1 MKALPG
7 NPNLDHLKK
16 QAKDLL
22 RDYRQGD
29 AAAIAR
35 FSGNL
40 PALYNRPRDEIREA
54 RLALHDAQ
62 SCIAREYGFVSW
74 PELVAFVEARL
85 FARQDP
91 ASSVQHWLVMVYG
104 GDVTGNFNL
113 ARPRVA
119 ARLLRDAPEAF
130 AKEIPVACAI
140 GDVTLLKAAISADPQ
155 WVHRTAGPL
164 GLPPLVA
171 VTHSRL
177 ISLPEFSEP
186 LRQSARLLL
195 NAGADP
201 DQSIGNRFPPAS
213 VSAPDEKARLSALYG
228 AAGANRDVAMTGLLL
243 DAGADPNDG
252 ESLYHSLENLDCTR
266 ALLRRGARVN
276 GTNALGRALDMPD
289 ATALELLLAHGG
301 DPNDRIA
308 GAIGEFWGGLLLRA
322 IAVRCS
328 IRHVQALLD
337 AGADPAACTRDG
349 VSAYRLAQQVGRLDV
364 VQALSAAGVTE
375 RLSEAEQFVAACS
388 QADAPAARSIKA
400 SRADLPASLAAIQL
414 RLLPDA
420 IAWGNRAAAML
431 MVELGWPID
440 ARGGDWDASALN
452 LAVFRGDAQLT
463 DFLLEHGASW
473 HEKQGF
479 GDDVVGTLSW
489 ASVNEPIADGDWVGC
504 AHALLRHGLEKGTSD
519 PADPERVLVEGRWVR
534 FAEEVASVLGSGAS
548 G

>member
-1 MKALPG
+1 MQTLPG

-22 RDYRQGD
+22 RGYRRGD
-29 AAAIAR
+29 ASAIAR

-40 PALYNRPRDEIREA
+40 PALYKRSPDEIREA
-54 RLALHDAQ
+54 KLALHDAQ

-74 PELVAFVEARL
+74 PELVAFVEARS
-85 FARQDP
+85 FAQRDHL
-91 ASSVQHWLVMVYG
+91 SSVQHWLAMVYG
-104 GDVTGNFNL
+104 GDVTGSFNL
-113 ARPRVA
+113 ARPGLA

-130 AKEIPVACAI
+130 AREIPVACAI
-140 GDVTLLKAAISADPQ
+140 GDVALLRATISADPQ
-155 WVHRTAGPL
+155 WVHRTTGPFN
-164 GLPPLVA
+164 LPPLVA
-171 VTHSRL
+171 VTHSGL
-177 ISLPEFSEP
+177 MSLPEFSEL

-195 NAGADP
+195 SAGADP

-228 AAGANRDVAMTGLLL
+228 AAGANRDVAMTELLL

-252 ESLYHSLENLDCTR
+252 ESLYHSLENPDCTR
-266 ALLRRGARVN
+266 ALLRRGARIN
-276 GTNALGRALDMPD
+276 GANALGRALDMPD
-289 ATALELLLAHGG
+289 AAALELLLAHGG
-301 DPNDRIA
+301 DANDRIA
-308 GAIGEFWGGLLLRA
+308 GAIGEFWGSLLLRA

-337 AGADPAACTRDG
+337 AGADPAACTSDG

-364 VQALSAAGVTE
+364 AQALSAAGVTE
-375 RLSEAEQFVAACS
+375 RLSDAEQFVAACS
-388 QADAPAARSIKA
+388 QADALTARRIKA

-420 IAWGNRAAAML
+420 VAWGNRAAAMV

-440 ARGGDWDASALN
+440 ARGGDWEASALN

-463 DFLLEHGASW
+463 DFLLDHGASW
-473 HEKQGF
+473 HEKHGY
-479 GDDVVGTLSW
+479 GDDVLGTLSW
-489 ASVNEPIADGDWVGC
+489 TSINQPVADGDWMGC
-504 AHALLRHGLEKGTSD
+504 AHALLRHGLEKGACD

-534 FAEEVASVLGSGAS
+534 FAEEVASVLGSSAS